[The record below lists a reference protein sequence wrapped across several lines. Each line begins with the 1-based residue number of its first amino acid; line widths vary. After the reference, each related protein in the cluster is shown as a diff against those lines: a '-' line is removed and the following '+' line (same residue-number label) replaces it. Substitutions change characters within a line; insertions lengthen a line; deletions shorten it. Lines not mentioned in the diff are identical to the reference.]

1 MALTITDLTDYFDNV
16 PSIQDPTN
24 FEAYAGENMTDLANV
39 FASGGDIH
47 TFISETNALAA
58 EAETN
63 AGDAET
69 AKTAAEAAEA
79 GAIASAGA
87 TEWLIGTTYDEGA
100 NVWGSDHLTYKASQ
114 GSNVG
119 HDPVG
124 DGGTWWTS
132 LVGAETGANADITS
146 MTGLDD
152 DGIPLAKVA
161 NAASDG
167 ANSDITSMTGLSDDG
182 IPLAKVA
189 TAAKDGANSDIT
201 SMTGLSDDGIP
212 LAKVATAAKDGANSD
227 ITSLTGLTSM
237 GALPSQTPVT
247 DSAANFAANFTGAN
261 LRGGTFVCNSAGTCQ
276 LPEMVAGMN
285 FTIITLGDIEV
296 VVDTNANDGYLM
308 DGTTNAE
315 GKNITNLS
323 TAGDIA
329 VFQYY
334 TADDWLI
341 TTNGWTAEA

>member
-201 SMTGLSDDGIP
+201 S
-212 LAKVATAAKDGANSD
+212 
-227 ITSLTGLTSM
+227 LTGLTSM